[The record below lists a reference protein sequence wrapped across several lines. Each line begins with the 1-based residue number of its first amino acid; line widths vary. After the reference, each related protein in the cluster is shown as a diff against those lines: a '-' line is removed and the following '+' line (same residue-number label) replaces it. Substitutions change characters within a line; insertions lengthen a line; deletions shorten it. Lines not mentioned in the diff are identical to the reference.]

1 MLIKTRDFGEVDIS
15 EKDIYHFTQPL
26 FGFESYTDFVILN
39 DKEIGENII
48 WLQSVQE
55 QEICFILMDPS
66 GMSASFLPEL
76 PAGSDALLG
85 AGDCLCWVVAVVPQ
99 DFKKST
105 VNLKSPVFI
114 NTETHLAA
122 QIMLE
127 SDYPVKFFFLKEGND
142 RCS

>member
-1 MLIKTRDFGEVDIS
+1 MKIKTRDFGEVEMS
-15 EKDIYHFTQPL
+15 EKDVYHFTQPL

-55 QEICFILMDPS
+55 KELCFILMDPS
-66 GMSASFLPEL
+66 GMSASFSPEL
-76 PAGSDALLG
+76 PVDSEKLLG
-85 AGDCLCWVVAVVPQ
+85 KGDCLCWVVAVVPQ
-99 DFKKST
+99 NFKDSS

-114 NTETHLAA
+114 NMETHMAA

-127 SDYPVKFFFLKEGND
+127 SDYPVRFFFLREEND
-142 RCS
+142 RC

>member
-1 MLIKTRDFGEVDIS
+1 MKIKTRDFGEVEMS
-15 EKDIYHFTQPL
+15 EKDVYHFTQPL
-26 FGFESYTDFVILN
+26 FGFESYTDFIILN
-39 DKEIGENII
+39 HKEIGENII

-55 QEICFILMDPS
+55 KELCFILMDPS

-76 PAGSDALLG
+76 PADSEKLLG
-85 AGDCLCWVVAVVPQ
+85 KGDLLCWVVAVVPQ
-99 DFKKST
+99 NFKDSS

-127 SDYPVKFFFLKEGND
+127 SDYPVRFFFLREGND
-142 RCS
+142 RC

>member
-1 MLIKTRDFGEVDIS
+1 MNIKTRDFGEVEMS
-15 EKDIYHFTQPL
+15 EKDVYHFTQPL

-55 QEICFILMDPS
+55 KELCFILMDPS
-66 GMSASFLPEL
+66 GMSASFSPEL
-76 PAGSDALLG
+76 PVDSEKLLG
-85 AGDCLCWVVAVVPQ
+85 KGDCLCWVVAVVPQ
-99 DFKKST
+99 NFKDSS

-114 NTETHLAA
+114 NMETHMAA

-127 SDYPVKFFFLKEGND
+127 SDYPVRFFFLREEND
-142 RCS
+142 RC